1 MASAVA
7 GDGSDGDRFRRSRQ
21 PDQPKLRTCRLR
33 HRFMCLMR
41 IPIANSRIY
50 LQATL
55 NYVPAVSSDSFFFA
69 PLHQCI
75 QPLIGTCCAPGHY
88 GYQRAFEMT
97 STSSPRRSLPSRR
110 PELFQSCFSLRATR
124 SCGRYSRYPA
134 QLPVYATLKPKD
146 SLDRPGTGR
155 FLD

>member
-88 GYQRAFEMT
+88 GYQRAFELT

-110 PELFQSCFSLRATR
+110 PESIPIVFFVAGNPIVQPLF
-124 SCGRYSRYPA
+124 
-134 QLPVYATLKPKD
+134 PV
-146 SLDRPGTGR
+146 PGTTTGIR
-155 FLD
+155 HTQT